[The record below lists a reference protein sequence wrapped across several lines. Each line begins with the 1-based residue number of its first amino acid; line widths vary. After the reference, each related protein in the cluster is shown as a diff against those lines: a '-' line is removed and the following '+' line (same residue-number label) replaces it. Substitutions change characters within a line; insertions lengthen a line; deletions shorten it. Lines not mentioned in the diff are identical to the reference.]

1 MLNSK
6 NLAIVKEF
14 GDKIEF
20 TIARF
25 HCSVNY
31 YTGFRQHNFKNVVKF
46 VIFGNLLKFS

>member
-6 NLAIVKEF
+6 NRTIVKRI

-25 HCSVNY
+25 HCTSWVL
-31 YTGFRQHNFKNVVKF
+31 FRKDYVLVDDSKKEQ
-46 VIFGNLLKFS
+46 I

>member
-25 HCSVNY
+25 HCTNWVLQKLAKCE
-31 YTGFRQHNFKNVVKF
+31 G
-46 VIFGNLLKFS
+46 VI

>member
-25 HCSVNY
+25 HCTRLFDG
-31 YTGFRQHNFKNVVKF
+31 TGFIPNSDK
-46 VIFGNLLKFS
+46 I